1 MRIVAAFIAVILLG
15 SAPIGDARRRSGG
28 WWLRASLFR
37 TWSRCSRASGEQRFR
52 VNLLIDNPNTEPLA
66 IRNIEFKL
74 RLADEGI
81 IDGFLPAPIMVEALD
96 QQTVTLELG
105 SEIISSLS
113 RLMSFVRGSREPA
126 AVRDLRHRHAG
137 SHSQGPVAGSALR
150 GEVPLVLAEPALT
163 A

>member
-15 SAPIGDARRRSGG
+15 SALIGDAVAQRGLVAPRIVVQNVEPMKS
-28 WWLRASLFR
+28 SV
-37 TWSRCSRASGEQRFR
+37 GEQRFR

-81 IDGFLPAPIMVEALD
+81 IDGFLPAPILVEALH
-96 QQTVTLELG
+96 QQTLALELG

-113 RLMSFVRGSREPA
+113 RLMSFVEGPENLLPYEIYGTVTLDRT
-126 AVRDLRHRHAG
+126 VRDPFRFNA
-137 SHSQGPVAGSALR
+137 R
-150 GEVPLVLAEPALT
+150 GETPLVLADQR
-163 A
+163 